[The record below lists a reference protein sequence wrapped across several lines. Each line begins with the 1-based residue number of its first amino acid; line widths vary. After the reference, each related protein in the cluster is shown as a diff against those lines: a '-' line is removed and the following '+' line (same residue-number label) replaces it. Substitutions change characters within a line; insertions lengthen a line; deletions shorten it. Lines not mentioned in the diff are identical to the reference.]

1 VLLAAAP
8 AFSQPRFEITGR
20 AEVVGD
26 RLLVT
31 LEMSNVGSEPA
42 SDVEIAAELAEQ
54 HVTLKLPGPIEP
66 SQGAEVVLDFRA
78 DVPRPGSH
86 AASIGLSFHA
96 GRPPIPEAAPTSSQ
110 RAFLIFA
117 LGATPAPAVSL
128 EVPRIEIVHSE
139 MLPILVR
146 NLEGTRHRAWV
157 RVTTPIGINAL
168 PARSEVDLEP
178 GGSAIVETRI
188 LRGSAQREASHGI
201 IVLAGI
207 VDGPLERTV
216 GTLGTVWIEP
226 DRALMP
232 RLRRPALIVALF
244 LLLAA
249 VVLEFRRRRR

>member
-1 VLLAAAP
+1 M
-8 AFSQPRFEITGR
+8 
-20 AEVVGD
+20 
-26 RLLVT
+26 LVT
-31 LEMSNVGSEPA
+31 PALVALNVT
-42 SDVEIAAELAEQ
+42 V
-54 HVTLKLPGPIEP
+54 
-66 SQGAEVVLDFRA
+66 
-78 DVPRPGSH
+78 
-86 AASIGLSFHA
+86 
-96 GRPPIPEAAPTSSQ
+96 
-110 RAFLIFA
+110 FLIILVGPGA
-117 LGATPAPAVSL
+117 LADPQTLVGWGGNFGPRTTNGEWWRLVTATF
-128 EVPRIEIVHSE
+128 VHSE

-232 RLRRPALIVALF
+232 RLRRPALIVALL

-249 VVLEFRRRRR
+249 VALEFRRRRH

>member
-1 VLLAAAP
+1 M
-8 AFSQPRFEITGR
+8 
-20 AEVVGD
+20 VGD

-42 SDVEIAAELAEQ
+42 SDVDITAELAEQ
-54 HVTLKLPGPIEP
+54 RVTRTLPGPIEP
-66 SQGAEVVLDFRA
+66 NQGAEVVLDFRA

-86 AASIGLSFHA
+86 ATIIGLSFHS
-96 GRPPIPEAAPTSSQ
+96 GRPPIPEQAPTSSQ

-128 EVPRIEIVHSE
+128 EVPRIEIVHSK

-146 NLEGTRHRAWV
+146 NLEGTQHRAWV
-157 RVTTPIGINAL
+157 RVTTPIGINAQ
-168 PARSEVDLEP
+168 PARLEIDLEP
-178 GGSAIVETRI
+178 GGSAVVETRI

-216 GTLGTVWIEP
+216 GALGTVRIRE

-232 RLRRPALIVALF
+232 RLRRPALIAAPF